1 MAFAWRTWEGLIA
14 ELWDLPDAPSE
25 TWELSGFMSRTITI
39 ASGKG
44 GVGKTNIAL
53 NLALHLA
60 TYGHRV
66 CLFDADLGLGNVN
79 ILLGLQPEYDLS
91 DLILDGRDLKDIII
105 KVQNGFD
112 ILPGSSGLE
121 EMANLAPDRRKA
133 LIESLSEIDRYDLLL
148 FDTSAGISRNVISFC
163 LASSEV
169 LLVITPEPTSLTDS
183 FALLKILTL
192 NGFTGEAK
200 VVVNQCR
207 NSDVAALVY
216 RKFKTAAM
224 KHLNMDVSTLG
235 AIYQDPKVMEAVRQ
249 QRPFLSLYPDSSASK
264 CIRQIGDYL
273 MGTERPKEDDVEG
286 FWSRCFQVIGEPVRF
301 PGSKK
306 ERDAHVSR
314 PLLRDG
320 EEKGRQTVEQVRQEG
335 SASKSPGP
343 AKRGGP
349 VSGEPT
355 AHTPISYSEE
365 GKKMAAPQALSSG
378 APTGA
383 MNMEEL
389 LPIAE
394 KLVGSI
400 SSLTRELRLVRQAIE
415 RQAKP
420 LQSK

>member
-1 MAFAWRTWEGLIA
+1 
-14 ELWDLPDAPSE
+14 
-25 TWELSGFMSRTITI
+25 MSRTITI

-53 NLALHLA
+53 NLALHLS
-60 TYGHRV
+60 TYGQRV

-91 DLILDGRDLKDIII
+91 DVILDGRDLKDIII
-105 KVQNGFD
+105 KIDNNID

-121 EMANLAPDRRKA
+121 EMGNLAPDRMQA
-133 LIESLSEIDRYDLLL
+133 LIESLSEMDRYDFLL
-148 FDTSAGISRNVISFC
+148 FDTPAGISRNVISFC

-183 FALLKILTL
+183 FALLKILAL

-200 VVVNQCR
+200 VVVNQCK

-224 KHLNMDVSTLG
+224 KHLNLDVSTLG
-235 AIYQDPKVMEAVRQ
+235 AIYQDPKVMEAVRR

-273 MGTERPKEDDVEG
+273 LTAGTEGSKEDDAAG
-286 FWSRCFQVIGEPVRF
+286 FWSRCFKAIGGAVQF
-301 PGSKK
+301 PDSKK

-314 PLLRDG
+314 PLLRG
-320 EEKGRQTVEQVRQEG
+320 GQEKGRQTAEQDRQQA
-335 SASKSPGP
+335 SAGKSPGSP
-343 AKRGGP
+343 GRGGP
-349 VSGEPT
+349 FSGEST
-355 AHTPISYSEE
+355 AQSEISHPERGE
-365 GKKMAAPQALSSG
+365 KLAAQQALSHG

-383 MNMEEL
+383 MNMEQL

-415 RQAKP
+415 QQEKP